1 MGGFSSLETDARGKL
16 HRKYLFEIAAGGVT
30 EQVQCRYSTLRSEHN
45 SRSHGQSTF
54 VQSIESIANALCSCA
69 PLQGTNTDFPPM
81 YVFWD
86 MNKDHNAQ
94 LRARELQQYLTALL
108 NKVDAAA
115 FGAIT
120 MSQPLHAAL
129 GCSSTLSAGIA
140 AVGRAR
146 HLPMQQHEA
155 DRDFAQCVNSEQV
168 PGGQAARMLFPRPLT
183 FELLNKS
190 SRRVA
195 VKGPGGLEWFELF
208 GSSDFSLFRTLSGEP
223 LLALRRQ
230 PRCLHYEYNLERR
243 TQGGGRVPLCSITRE
258 RHLNPFRL
266 PATTVQLFAPSFGG
280 PITCQGQ
287 WLENFVL
294 IQDGVQA
301 CTVRWQRPLWSTSFC
316 YDVVIAPQRDVLLFL
331 GLACAI
337 DCIDQTMESETG
349 S

>member
-1 MGGFSSLETDARGKL
+1 MWPAETGQAAMPAASDVGYSVVASVPAVVQVRSVGFSSLETDARGKL

-94 LRARELQQYLTALL
+94 LRATELQQYLTALL

-146 HLPMQQHEA
+146 HLPMQQH
-155 DRDFAQCVNSEQV
+155 
-168 PGGQAARMLFPRPLT
+168 RP
-183 FELLNKS
+183 
-190 SRRVA
+190 
-195 VKGPGGLEWFELF
+195 
-208 GSSDFSLFRTLSGEP
+208 
-223 LLALRRQ
+223 
-230 PRCLHYEYNLERR
+230 
-243 TQGGGRVPLCSITRE
+243 
-258 RHLNPFRL
+258 
-266 PATTVQLFAPSFGG
+266 
-280 PITCQGQ
+280 
-287 WLENFVL
+287 
-294 IQDGVQA
+294 
-301 CTVRWQRPLWSTSFC
+301 
-316 YDVVIAPQRDVLLFL
+316 
-331 GLACAI
+331 
-337 DCIDQTMESETG
+337 TG
-349 S
+349 TWPNA

>member
-1 MGGFSSLETDARGKL
+1 
-16 HRKYLFEIAAGGVT
+16 
-30 EQVQCRYSTLRSEHN
+30 
-45 SRSHGQSTF
+45 
-54 VQSIESIANALCSCA
+54 
-69 PLQGTNTDFPPM
+69 
-81 YVFWD
+81 
-86 MNKDHNAQ
+86 
-94 LRARELQQYLTALL
+94 
-108 NKVDAAA
+108 
-115 FGAIT
+115 
-120 MSQPLHAAL
+120 
-129 GCSSTLSAGIA
+129 
-140 AVGRAR
+140 
-146 HLPMQQHEA
+146 
-155 DRDFAQCVNSEQV
+155 
-168 PGGQAARMLFPRPLT
+168 MLFPRPLT

-208 GSSDFSLFRTLSGEP
+208 GSSDFSLFRTLSREP

-243 TQGGGRVPLCSITRE
+243 TQGGGRVRLCSITRE

-337 DCIDQTMESETG
+337 DCIDQTIERKPAREDRGTEQCLETLSSMDQTSQIVLPRRECANG
-349 S
+349 CTHRRRMFAVLSHAFVLARIWRAGPF